1 MDEEKN
7 KRGFSGLSS
16 LASHLSSLGHEIQDF
31 DVMII
36 DCPECGVQFRL
47 DAQLLEPRGRRLRC
61 SGCQSVWFQDRPQD
75 TASPAQGAR
84 SEGQQ
89 AAPYPEPPLDGFDA
103 RRRTPRTTPL
113 PKPVRKT
120 RGGGLFAML
129 VLVLVV
135 GGTGAG
141 LWYGR
146 KDIVTFEPRAMIL
159 YDLVGMTVFPVGE
172 GLDLVDMKTERGRGE
187 AGESLVVISG
197 QIENVTPKAIVIPR
211 LQASLLD
218 ADGQALTR
226 KTLKL
231 EQEALAPGQKQA
243 FRVPLTSAEGA
254 SNVVIIFVSDDQAAK
269 EQDFEPKP

>member
-1 MDEEKN
+1 
-7 KRGFSGLSS
+7 
-16 LASHLSSLGHEIQDF
+16 
-31 DVMII
+31 MII

-47 DAQLLEPRGRRLRC
+47 DAQLLEPRGRKLRC
-61 SGCQSVWFQDRPQD
+61 SGCQAVWFQ
-75 TASPAQGAR
+75 AQGTATQGA
-84 SEGQQ
+84 EAQGQQ

-103 RRRTPRTTPL
+103 RRRTPRTAP
-113 PKPVRKT
+113 PPQPVRKK
-120 RGGGLFAML
+120 RGGGLFAIL
-129 VLVLVV
+129 VLLLVV

-146 KDIVTFEPRAMIL
+146 KEIVTFEPRAMIL
-159 YDLVGMTVFPVGE
+159 YDLVGVTVFPVGE
-172 GLDLVDMKTERGRGE
+172 GLDLVDMKTERGQGE

-218 ADGQALTR
+218 AKGQALTR

-243 FRVPLTSAEGA
+243 FQVPLTSAEGA
-254 SNVVIIFVSDDQAAK
+254 SNVVIIFVSDDQAEK

>member
-1 MDEEKN
+1 
-7 KRGFSGLSS
+7 
-16 LASHLSSLGHEIQDF
+16 
-31 DVMII
+31 MII

-47 DAQLLEPRGRRLRC
+47 DAQLLEPRGRKLRC
-61 SGCQSVWFQDRPQD
+61 SGCRAVWFQDRSQD
-75 TASPAQGAR
+75 MASPAQGAKP
-84 SEGQQ
+84 EG
-89 AAPYPEPPLDGFDA
+89 APYPEPPLDGFDA
-103 RRRTPRTTPL
+103 RRRTPRPTLP
-113 PKPVRKT
+113 PKPVRKK
-120 RGGGLFAML
+120 RGTGLFAML
-129 VLVLVV
+129 VLLLVV
-135 GGTGAG
+135 GGTGTG

-146 KDIVTFEPRAMIL
+146 KELVTFEPRAMIL
-159 YDLVGMTVFPVGE
+159 YDLVGVTVFPVGE

-218 ADGQALTR
+218 AKGQALTR

-243 FRVPLTSAEGA
+243 FQVPLISAEGA
-254 SNVVIIFVSDDQAAK
+254 SNVVVTFVSDDQAAK